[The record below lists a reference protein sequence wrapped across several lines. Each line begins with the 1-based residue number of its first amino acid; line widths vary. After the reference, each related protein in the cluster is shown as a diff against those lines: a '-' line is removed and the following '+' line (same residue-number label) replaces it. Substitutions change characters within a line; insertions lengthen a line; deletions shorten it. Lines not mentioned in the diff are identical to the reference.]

1 MKSKYLVAIIS
12 CIALL
17 SSCVTYNNFYQIYKT
32 NTSDAMSSNN
42 EFITYEDENCIIS
55 YDLWDRGGNI
65 GFNFYNKSNENLY
78 LIMDE
83 SFFILNGIA
92 HDYYKGRSY
101 SNSLSSGILTNQGLT
116 ASKSLAGQNSFNFT
130 QTNRVSAEISQG
142 ISTAKGVSITTEEQ
156 KLICIPSKASKI
168 IKEYSIS
175 ETRIKN
181 CDLLKY
187 PTKKQV
193 KTIFFSK
200 EDSPI
205 VFSNRLTYRKGTND
219 KLIKIENEF
228 YVSEITNYPESEV
241 FTSDYE
247 KFCGEESL
255 NKVQFF
261 KIATP
266 DRFYIDYIN
275 TPSKWKH

>member
-1 MKSKYLVAIIS
+1 MKIKNTMAIFL
-12 CIALL
+12 CLALL
-17 SSCVTYNNFYQIYKT
+17 SSCVSYNNFYQIYKA
-32 NTSDAMSSNN
+32 NSSDSMIKSDK
-42 EFITYEDENCIIS
+42 FISYEDENCIIS
-55 YDLWDRGGNI
+55 YNLWERGGNI

-78 LIMDE
+78 LLMDE

-92 HDYYKGRSY
+92 NDYFKGRSY
-101 SNSLSSGILTNQGLT
+101 SNSLSTGILTNQGLA
-116 ASKSLAGQNSFNFT
+116 ASKSLTGQNSLNLP
-130 QTNRVSAEISQG
+130 QTNKVSAEISQG
-142 ISTAKGVSITTEEQ
+142 ISTAKGVSITTDEQ
-156 KLICIPSKASKI
+156 KLICIPPKASKI
-168 IKEYSIS
+168 IKEYNIN
-175 ETRIKN
+175 EIRIKN

-193 KTIFFSK
+193 KTISFSK
-200 EDSPI
+200 EDSPV

-219 KLIKIENEF
+219 ELIRIENEF

-241 FTSDYE
+241 LTSDFE

-255 NKVQFF
+255 NKTHFF
-261 KIATP
+261 KMASP